1 MFYID
6 LKALGETWSVDYGR
20 VDEVPKGE

>member
-6 LKALGETWSVDYGR
+6 LKALGEAWSVDYGR